1 MEAAPVSSP
10 FIMHEAAGIQQN
22 LGQDRFMEP
31 QLNLPLVHATD
42 ITRKIGNA
50 HLREIIFIL

>member
-1 MEAAPVSSP
+1 MEAAPDSSP
-10 FIMHEAAGIQQN
+10 FIMHEVTDIQQN
-22 LGQDRFMEP
+22 LGHDRFMEP

-42 ITRKIGNA
+42 ITRKIGYA